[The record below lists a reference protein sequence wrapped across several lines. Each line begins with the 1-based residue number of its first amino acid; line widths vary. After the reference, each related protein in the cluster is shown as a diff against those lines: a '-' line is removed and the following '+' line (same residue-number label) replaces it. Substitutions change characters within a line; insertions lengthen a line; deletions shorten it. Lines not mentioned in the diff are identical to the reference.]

1 MRGRRKKETESRAR
15 RTVLYV
21 RCSTDEQAREGSS
34 LPAQEARLRA
44 FALATDRTID
54 EVVID
59 DGYSAKDLNRPGIG
73 RVLNDV
79 KTGSVETVIVL
90 KLDRITRSVRDLAN
104 LLDLFAKANAALV
117 SVGESL
123 DTQTAAGRMVVNMLG
138 VVAQWERETIG
149 ERTAFAHA
157 HRRTNGKVYS
167 GHAPFGYRV
176 DGDNL
181 VPDAK
186 KQRAL
191 AMIRS
196 LHKNGEGA
204 SLRMIAN
211 ALTAEKVNPPRGAQW
226 YASSVKA
233 IIDSRMYQE
242 RVSANAST

>member
-1 MRGRRKKETESRAR
+1 MRGRRTRASAETMR

-21 RCSTDEQAREGSS
+21 RCSTDEQAREGAS
-34 LPAQEARLRA
+34 LQAQEARLRA
-44 FALATDRTID
+44 FALATDRAID
-54 EVVID
+54 EVVVD

-73 RVLNDV
+73 RVLADV
-79 KTGSVETVIVL
+79 RDGTVETVIVL
-90 KLDRITRSVRDLAN
+90 KLDRITRSVRDLAT

-157 HRRTNGKVYS
+157 HRRTSGKVYS
-167 GHAPFGYRV
+167 GNAPFGYLAA
-176 DGDNL
+176 GENL
-181 VPDAK
+181 IPNPET
-186 KQRAL
+186 QPAL

-196 LHKNGEGA
+196 MHKNGEGA
-204 SLRMIAN
+204 SLRMIAS
-211 ALTAEKVNPPRGAQW
+211 ALTAKEVKPPRGARW

-242 RVSANAST
+242 RVSANATV